1 MARQKCIS
9 SEIIYDYALGALA
22 DADAGPAGQHI
33 EECPSCQARLA
44 EANRL
49 VQALEADAQL
59 EVPSRVR
66 QRAVAFFQ
74 PWYET
79 RRRDAHLKPQIGL
92 KKYLAHLMADTRG
105 QTGLSGPVVAGL
117 RSTLFLNRNFQLL
130 FSFDDGRV
138 ELDLKVS
145 ETTTEGHFNILG
157 QVVGLEGKV
166 CQVEL
171 VTPANKIL
179 PASLDETFTFEYQG
193 LPAGNYSLNISCGH
207 EIFEIIP
214 LDL

>member
-1 MARQKCIS
+1 MARQKCVS
-9 SEIIYDYALGALA
+9 SEVIFEYALGALDEA
-22 DADAGPAGQHI
+22 AAKLAGQHI
-33 EECPSCQARLA
+33 EECPRCQTRLA
-44 EANRL
+44 EASRL

-66 QRAVAFFQ
+66 QRVVAFFQ

-79 RRRDAHLKPQIGL
+79 RRRDTRLKPKTGL
-92 KKYLAHLMADTRG
+92 KKYLAHLVADTRG
-105 QTGLSGPVVAGL
+105 QIGLNGPVVAGL

-145 ETTTEGHFNILG
+145 ETATEGHFSILG

-166 CQVEL
+166 CRVEL
-171 VTPANKIL
+171 VTPANRIL

-214 LDL
+214 LHL